1 MKNLLI
7 RSTKLFGAFILCTLT
22 LAGCGGGNND
32 FASPSYSVGGSVNGF
47 NSSSALQLTLNGT
60 TDTATLSQNGT
71 FQFSN
76 PLPFNSI
83 YAVTATQQPTLQTCT
98 VSNGSGT
105 IRASN
110 ITNVAVSCLT
120 NFPIVTTLAG
130 SGLPGP
136 YNGGFANGTGTS
148 ARFNLPLGVA
158 VDSSGN
164 AYVADGLNNLI
175 RKITPAGVV
184 STFAGSGS
192 RGSTNGTGTAASFA
206 FPTDIALDSSGNFY
220 VADTGNWLIRKITAD
235 GVVTTLAGSSIGSI
249 DGLGTAARF
258 HNPQKIAV
266 DSSGNI
272 YVAERNRFTIRK
284 ITPEGLVT
292 TFAGSGTRGSS
303 DGTGASASFYFPMG
317 LAVDSSGNVYVADE
331 ANNLIRKITL
341 AGVVS
346 TFAGS
351 GSRGSTNGTGTAAS
365 FNGPIGIAL
374 DSSGNVYI
382 LDNGN
387 HLIRK
392 ITSAG
397 VVSTLAGTGSQGS
410 ENGEGTAASFNG
422 PIGISVDS
430 TGNVY
435 VADTYNHLIRKI
447 ITK

>member
-7 RSTKLFGAFILCTLT
+7 RSTKLFSAFILCTLT
-22 LAGCGGGNND
+22 LAGCGGGNSD
-32 FASPSYSVGGSVNGF
+32 FASPSYSVGGSVSGF

-60 TDTATLSQNGT
+60 GDIVSVSQNGT

-76 PLPFNSI
+76 TLPFNSI

-130 SGLPGP
+130 SGSPGP
-136 YNGGFANGTGTS
+136 TNGGFANGTGTS
-148 ARFNLPLGVA
+148 ARFNLPQGVA

-164 AYVADGLNNLI
+164 AYVADSLNNLI

-192 RGSTNGTGTAASFA
+192 RGSTNGTGTAASF
-206 FPTDIALDSSGNFY
+206 
-220 VADTGNWLIRKITAD
+220 
-235 GVVTTLAGSSIGSI
+235 
-249 DGLGTAARF
+249 
-258 HNPQKIAV
+258 
-266 DSSGNI
+266 
-272 YVAERNRFTIRK
+272 
-284 ITPEGLVT
+284 
-292 TFAGSGTRGSS
+292 
-303 DGTGASASFYFPMG
+303 
-317 LAVDSSGNVYVADE
+317 
-331 ANNLIRKITL
+331 
-341 AGVVS
+341 
-346 TFAGS
+346 
-351 GSRGSTNGTGTAAS
+351 
-365 FNGPIGIAL
+365 NGPIGVAL
-374 DSSGNVYI
+374 DSSGNVYVSES
-382 LDNGN
+382 GN
-387 HLIRK
+387 NLIRK

-410 ENGEGTAASFNG
+410 ANGEGTVASFYA
-422 PIGISVDS
+422 PYGISVDS

>member
-1 MKNLLI
+1 MKNLFI
-7 RSTKLFGAFILCTLT
+7 RSTKLFSAFILCTLI

-32 FASPSYSVGGSVNGF
+32 FASPSYSVGGSVSGF
-47 NSSSALQLTLNGT
+47 NSSSALQLSLNGT
-60 TDTATLSQNGT
+60 GDIVSVSQNGT

-76 PLPFNSI
+76 TLPFNSI

-110 ITNVAVSCLT
+110 ITNVAVACLT

-130 SGLPGP
+130 SGSP
-136 YNGGFANGTGTS
+136 GFADGAGTS
-148 ARFNLPLGVA
+148 ASFYYPIGVA

-164 AYVADGLNNLI
+164 AYVADALNNLI

-192 RGSTNGTGTAASFA
+192 RGSTNGTSTAASFA
-206 FPTDIALDSSGNFY
+206 SPNGIALDSSGNFY
-220 VADTGNWLIRKITAD
+220 VSDTGNSLIRKIAAD
-235 GVVTTLAGSSIGSI
+235 GVVTTLAGSTVGLFI
-249 DGLGTAARF
+249 DGPGTAARF
-258 HNPQKIAV
+258 DNLQSIAV

-272 YVAERNRFTIRK
+272 YVAERNLFKIRK
-284 ITPEGLVT
+284 ITPEGAVT

-303 DGTGASASFYFPMG
+303 NGTGTSASFYLPMG
-317 LAVDSSGNVYVADE
+317 VAVDSSGNVYVADQG
-331 ANNLIRKITL
+331 NNLIRKITPS
-341 AGVVS
+341 GVVS

-351 GSRGSTNGTGTAAS
+351 GSRGNTNGTGTAAS
-365 FNGPIGIAL
+365 FNGPTGIAL
-374 DSSGNVYI
+374 DSSGNVYVS
-382 LDNGN
+382 DNGN

-410 ENGEGTAASFNG
+410 ENGEGTAASFYA
-422 PIGISVDS
+422 PYGISVDS

-435 VADTYNHLIRKI
+435 VADTYNHLVRKI

>member
-7 RSTKLFGAFILCTLT
+7 RSIKLFGAFIMCTLT

-32 FASPSYSVGGSVNGF
+32 FASPSYSVGGSVSGY

-60 TDTATLSQNGT
+60 TNTVTVSQNGT

-83 YAVTATQQPTLQTCT
+83 YAVTATQQPILQTCA
-98 VSNGSGT
+98 VSNGSGN
-105 IRASN
+105 IRSSN

-136 YNGGFANGTGTS
+136 TNGGFANGTGTS
-148 ARFNLPLGVA
+148 ARFNIPQGVA

-164 AYVADGLNNLI
+164 VYVADALNNLI

-192 RGSTNGTGTAASFA
+192 RGSMNGTGTAASFA
-206 FPTDIALDSSGNFY
+206 FPTGIALDSSGNFY
-220 VADTGNWLIRKITAD
+220 VVDTGNYLIRKITAD
-235 GVVTTLAGSSIGSI
+235 GVVTTLAGSTVGFI
-249 DGLGTAARF
+249 DGLGTTARF
-258 HNPQKIAV
+258 NNPQSIAV

-272 YVAERNRFTIRK
+272 YVAERNLFTIRK
-284 ITPEGLVT
+284 ITPEGAVT

-303 DGTGASASFYFPMG
+303 DGTGTSASFYFPMG
-317 LAVDSSGNVYVADE
+317 VAVDSSGNVYVADQG
-331 ANNLIRKITL
+331 NNLIRKITP
-341 AGVVS
+341 AGAVS

-374 DSSGNVYI
+374 DSSGSVY
-382 LDNGN
+382 LSET